1 MIMTVMMMHMLM
13 MRKYCSC
20 QGFVCRSTMKMMMIL
35 ACILDDGGEED
46 VITPPPPPPPHPT
59 RSTPRTREAIKPQ
72 NPAKTFMART
82 RRALA

>member
-46 VITPPPPPPPHPT
+46 VITPPPPTSSPPHPLHPPNQGSHKT
-59 RSTPRTREAIKPQ
+59 AKPCQ
-72 NPAKTFMART
+72 NLHGAH
-82 RRALA
+82 